1 MPTVIAIESKTVEEF
16 GVRSPYE
23 HLYLVKRITDSAGNV
38 IDERVIRGGFSDNG
52 DDLVTR
58 SNIPLALSEDARG
71 AETLVDRH
79 HRVLDLGGRDPEAVW
94 SLMVQHAQ
102 NINTADLSYS
112 IDITNS
118 VSGPDL
124 NSNTVVASVLHTA
137 GLRRRDQP
145 SDRDHASRRAS
156 LRPGFGHARGR
167 RPKGSAEAD
176 LIYGGVGNDR
186 IDGRRG

>member
-79 HRVLDLGGRDPEAVW
+79 HRVLDLGVRDPEAVW

-118 VSGPDL
+118 VSG
-124 NSNTVVASVLHTA
+124 
-137 GLRRRDQP
+137 
-145 SDRDHASRRAS
+145 
-156 LRPGFGHARGR
+156 
-167 RPKGSAEAD
+167 
-176 LIYGGVGNDR
+176 
-186 IDGRRG
+186 